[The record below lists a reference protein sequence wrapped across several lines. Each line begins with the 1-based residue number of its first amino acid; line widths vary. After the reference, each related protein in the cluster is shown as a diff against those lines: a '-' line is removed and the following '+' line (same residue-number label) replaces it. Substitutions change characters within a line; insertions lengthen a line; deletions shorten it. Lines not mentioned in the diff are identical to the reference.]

1 MAEKEKPQKSLD
13 KKTEDLWLTNTGQ
26 ETKEVTK
33 SNTDKV
39 TEKDTKQNTEQDILL
54 KESEQYTER
63 FELKMKPSQMKKL
76 QKLSDKYNKSRA
88 EILRTSLEFLVDKL
102 KNK

>member
-1 MAEKEKPQKSLD
+1 MSKKEKPQKTLD
-13 KKTEDLWLTNTGQ
+13 EKTEDLWLTNTGQ
-26 ETKEVTK
+26 ETKKVKKT
-33 SNTDKV
+33 NTDKV
-39 TEKDTKQNTEQDILL
+39 TDKKTDHNTEPSILL
-54 KESEQYTER
+54 NESEQYTER

-76 QKLSDKYNKSRA
+76 QKLSDKYNKSQA